1 MKAQLTRTTTGKTNV
16 NQRQRRQCLR
26 QCCRRIGSTPYPVV
40 EVITVVVSL
49 LYSSRTIFSINIFIY
64 IYPFTCYIGK
74 AKFSCSSFA
83 CQEILSIFYFL
94 FLLFIHIHN
103 QDCMSKSGICLLL
116 LRRRL
121 SFRVVRTSIFL
132 PSFLIFWRGR

>member
-83 CQEILSIFYFL
+83 CQEILSIFYF
-94 FLLFIHIHN
+94 FCFCYLFISIT
-103 QDCMSKSGICLLL
+103 KIVCL
-116 LRRRL
+116 
-121 SFRVVRTSIFL
+121 SQACVFYSYGGDYH
-132 PSFLIFWRGR
+132 SE